1 MVEDGKV
8 IIEKVDTLHNVA
20 DALKKIVSTCKF
32 KWCCES
38 MGLMG
43 PNNKFIV

>member
-8 IIEKVDTLHNVA
+8 ILEKVDTLHNVVN
-20 DALKKIVSTCKF
+20 ALMKLVSIGKF

-43 PNNKFIV
+43 PSNYLAV

>member
-8 IIEKVDTLHNVA
+8 ILEKVDTLQNVA
-20 DALKKIVSTCKF
+20 DALTKPMSIGKF

-43 PNNKFIV
+43 PIN